1 MVIRI
6 RTLFVFGLL
15 VFCAAFATAAGA
27 ASPVSGEVRVNGQ
40 PLALTQA
47 YLPHAPDAFEE
58 KQINAVVLLTPEP
71 LDAASLRAAES
82 LRAVLDLAPRRVV
95 IEFEGTTSDGSLTI
109 CHPAFP
115 EGFCYRT
122 TSGEYSRE
130 EAAGGHVAGSVQT
143 FTGEEETVLE
153 KYLVF
158 YDLHFYAAPA
168 RDLAR
173 RR

>member
-1 MVIRI
+1 MIRI
-6 RTLFVFGLL
+6 RTLLVFGLL
-15 VFCAAFATAAGA
+15 TFCAAIATAAEA
-27 ASPVSGEVRVNGQ
+27 APPVSGEVRVNGQ
-40 PLALTQA
+40 PLALTHA
-47 YLPHAPDAFEE
+47 YLLHAPDAFEE

-71 LDAASLRAAES
+71 LDAAALRAADS
-82 LRAVLDLAPRRVV
+82 LRAVFDLAPRRVV
-95 IEFEGTTSDGSLTI
+95 IEFAGTTSDGSLAI

-130 EAAGGHVAGSVQT
+130 EAAGGHLAGTVQT

-158 YDLHFYAAPA
+158 YDLRFDAAPA
-168 RDLAR
+168 RDLTR

>member
-1 MVIRI
+1 MIRI
-6 RTLFVFGLL
+6 RTLFVLGLL
-15 VFCAAFATAAGA
+15 VLCAAIATAAA
-27 ASPVSGEVRVNGQ
+27 EAPPVSGEVRVNGQ

-47 YLPHAPDAFEE
+47 YLLHAPDAFEE

-71 LDAASLRAAES
+71 LDAAALRAAES

-95 IEFEGTTSDGSLTI
+95 IEFAGTTSDGSLAI

-115 EGFCYRT
+115 EGFCFRT
-122 TSGEYSRE
+122 TSGELSRE
-130 EAAGGHVAGSVQT
+130 EAAGGHVTGTVQT
-143 FTGEEETVLE
+143 FTGQEETVLD

-158 YDLHFYAAPA
+158 YDLRFDAAPA
-168 RDLAR
+168 RDLTR

>member
-1 MVIRI
+1 MIRI

-15 VFCAAFATAAGA
+15 VLCAAIATAAA
-27 ASPVSGEVRVNGQ
+27 EAPPVSGEVRVNGQ

-47 YLPHAPDAFEE
+47 YLLHAPDAFEE
-58 KQINAVVLLTPEP
+58 KQINAIVLLTPEP
-71 LDAASLRAAES
+71 LDAAALRAADS
-82 LRAVLDLAPRRVV
+82 LRAVFDLAPRRVV
-95 IEFEGTTSDGSLTI
+95 IEFAGTTSDGSLAI

-130 EAAGGHVAGSVQT
+130 EAAGGHLAGTVQT

-158 YDLHFYAAPA
+158 YDLRFDAAPA
-168 RDLAR
+168 RDLTR